1 MGSKYSQNKVKEQE
15 PEQSKLN
22 NQNNHLKNIKSDYF
36 IQKFFGFMH
45 ERKTLEMIKC
55 NKNIQ
60 KRINI
65 NINNY
70 IEFSEKYSSIELE
83 IIPMKN
89 NYGQFINIEEQ
100 NKKYYHIYFNDDNEE
115 IKSTSINDNDKV
127 SKINIIIEYQV
138 KLFSFLFFNCKC
150 IESIHFKKFFRNN
163 ITNMI
168 GMFYKCISLKELN
181 LNNFNTINV
190 TDMSGMFCECSSLK
204 ELNLNN
210 FNTIN
215 VTNMRAMFSGCTSLK
230 ELNLDNFNTIKVTDM
245 YAMFRECSDEIKLKI
260 KNKFKNFREEAFF
273 D

>member
-1 MGSKYSQNKVKEQE
+1 MESKYSQNKVKEQE

-89 NYGQFINIEEQ
+89 
-100 NKKYYHIYFNDDNEE
+100 
-115 IKSTSINDNDKV
+115 
-127 SKINIIIEYQV
+127 II
-138 KLFSFLFFNCKC
+138 L
-150 IESIHFKKFFRNN
+150 
-163 ITNMI
+163 
-168 GMFYKCISLKELN
+168 
-181 LNNFNTINV
+181 
-190 TDMSGMFCECSSLK
+190 
-204 ELNLNN
+204 
-210 FNTIN
+210 
-215 VTNMRAMFSGCTSLK
+215 
-230 ELNLDNFNTIKVTDM
+230 
-245 YAMFRECSDEIKLKI
+245 
-260 KNKFKNFREEAFF
+260 
-273 D
+273 

>member
-1 MGSKYSQNKVKEQE
+1 MESKYSQNKVKEQE

-70 IEFSEKYSSIELE
+70 IEFSETYSSIELE

-100 NKKYYHIYFNDDNEE
+100 NKKYDHIYFNDDNEE

-190 TDMSGMFCECSSLK
+190 T
-204 ELNLNN
+204 
-210 FNTIN
+210 
-215 VTNMRAMFSGCTSLK
+215 NMRAMFSGCTSLK
-230 ELNLDNFNTIKVTDM
+230 ELNLDNFNTMKVTDM